1 MGRRKKTGSSGSLT
15 ALTGRSRWEASDAR
29 TVLAAWRGSGGSLA
43 AFSRR
48 HGLSYYRIQSWR
60 KRLAEP
66 PAAPTFHPI
75 RVVERTTAPT
85 AGSESDAIAV
95 VVRGG
100 RRVVVGAGFDPSV
113 LVALV
118 EVLEGC

>member
-1 MGRRKKTGSSGSLT
+1 
-15 ALTGRSRWEASDAR
+15 
-29 TVLAAWRGSGGSLA
+29 
-43 AFSRR
+43 
-48 HGLSYYRIQSWR
+48 
-60 KRLAEP
+60 
-66 PAAPTFHPI
+66 
-75 RVVERTTAPT
+75 VERTTAPT

>member
-1 MGRRKKTGSSGSLT
+1 MARRRKSSPGSLT
-15 ALTGRSRWEASDAR
+15 TVVGRSRWGASDAR
-29 TVLAAWRGSGGSLA
+29 TVLAAWRASGESLA

-48 HGLSYYRIQSWR
+48 HGLSYYRLQSWR

-66 PAAPTFHPI
+66 SELAVFHPV
-75 RVVERTTAPT
+75 RVVDGGIVPPT
-85 AGSESDAIAV
+85 NDEGDAIAV

-118 EVLEGC
+118 EVLERC